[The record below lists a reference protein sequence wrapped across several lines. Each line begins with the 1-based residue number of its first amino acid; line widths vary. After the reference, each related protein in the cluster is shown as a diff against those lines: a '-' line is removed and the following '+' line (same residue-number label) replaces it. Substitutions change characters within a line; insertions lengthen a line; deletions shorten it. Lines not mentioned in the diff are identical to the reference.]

1 MTTPVATEPHDPQT
15 VVCPECKRTVVPR
28 VVPDESRPLAAKPV
42 TLGLSE
48 PHVKPPEQHFHAECP
63 VCHHRLYAPALEQ
76 LNESEKSGFDW
87 QTFLVATIVIVAF
100 VAMIIAF
107 RR

>member
-1 MTTPVATEPHDPQT
+1 MSTPVAEHKEPRT

-28 VVPDESRPLAAKPV
+28 VVSDSHRPLAAKPV
-42 TLGLSE
+42 TLGLAE

-63 VCHHRLYAPALEQ
+63 ICHHRLYAPVLED
-76 LNESEKSGFDW
+76 LNEEEKSGFDW
-87 QTFLVATIVIVAF
+87 QTFLVGAIVLIAF
-100 VAMIIAF
+100 VAMIVAF